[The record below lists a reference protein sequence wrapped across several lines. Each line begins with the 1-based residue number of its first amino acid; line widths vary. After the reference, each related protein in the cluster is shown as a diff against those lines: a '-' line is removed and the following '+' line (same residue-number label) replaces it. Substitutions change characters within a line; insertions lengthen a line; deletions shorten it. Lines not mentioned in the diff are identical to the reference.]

1 MSLSKQ
7 IYKFVHEQV
16 PGEALLVSDIIDYHL
31 PDVYTETEERKLRQ
45 NAYVIL
51 NRLVQKEET
60 FKRYDTGIYYRTSED
75 ILQIN
80 QSSLITRLF
89 IENYKGEKFGYYTHD
104 LCLRLHGG
112 EVGPPEQR
120 EVVSNFWRRQIDTS
134 ILGIKVVAPMVE
146 LTSNNIQMLQ
156 LLDVLRCDSTITQ
169 NQHVRQSIVNYI
181 LKHDIGL
188 AELMALAVTHTNKKV
203 VYSLAL
209 LSLDYVVE
217 KKKEQI
223 HGVSSGTKT
232 IV

>member
-1 MSLSKQ
+1 
-7 IYKFVHEQV
+7 
-16 PGEALLVSDIIDYHL
+16 
-31 PDVYTETEERKLRQ
+31 
-45 NAYVIL
+45 
-51 NRLVQKEET
+51 
-60 FKRYDTGIYYRTSED
+60 
-75 ILQIN
+75 
-80 QSSLITRLF
+80 
-89 IENYKGEKFGYYTHD
+89 
-104 LCLRLHGG
+104 
-112 EVGPPEQR
+112 
-120 EVVSNFWRRQIDTS
+120 
-134 ILGIKVVAPMVE
+134 MVE

-209 LSLDYVVE
+209 LSRNYVVE